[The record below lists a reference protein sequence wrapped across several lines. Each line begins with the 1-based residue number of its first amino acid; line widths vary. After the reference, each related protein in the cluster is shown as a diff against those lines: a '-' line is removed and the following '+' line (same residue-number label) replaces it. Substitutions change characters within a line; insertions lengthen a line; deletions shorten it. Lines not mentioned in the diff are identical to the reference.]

1 MDCESPKQVQNSMQ
15 TTVQPEVKREAP
27 FALAEYR
34 PKPEQ
39 KPTPKPDES
48 KSEALLPEFVWDKG
62 TRTLLRLNL
71 ADNKYYPVALTAI
84 DVDFDEAEK
93 GRAESEAEY
102 HSTLRK
108 VLLLFCAC
116 AAGYVVLRI
125 GYKLAESLC
134 VAIAT
139 QFLPALGTAL
149 AVAGEYLGYAMAIV
163 LGGYLL
169 HFLLR
174 SKQKAVLQDFAAEAE
189 TKPSGDNRT
198 VQINVSLGDN
208 PAQAIANQY
217 RP

>member
-1 MDCESPKQVQNSMQ
+1 MQ
-15 TTVQPEVKREAP
+15 TTVQPEAKRDTS

-34 PKPEQ
+34 PSLAPEQ
-39 KPTPKPDES
+39 NPMPDEGRG
-48 KSEALLPEFVWDKG
+48 EASLLPEFVWDKG
-62 TRTLLRLNL
+62 TRTLLRLNVS
-71 ADNKYYPVALTAI
+71 DNKYYPVALPAL
-84 DVDFDEAEK
+84 DVEFEEAQK
-93 GRAESEAEY
+93 VRIAESEAEY
-102 HSTLRK
+102 HATLRK
-108 VLLLFCAC
+108 VLLLFCAL

-149 AVAGEYLGYAMAIV
+149 AVAGEYLGYLLVIV

-174 SKQKAVLQDFAAEAE
+174 SKPKAVLQDLSRDTE
-189 TKPSGDNRT
+189 TKPAFGENRT
-198 VQINVSLGDN
+198 VQINVSLGNDT
-208 PAQAIANQY
+208 AQEMANHY

>member
-1 MDCESPKQVQNSMQ
+1 MQ
-15 TTVQPEVKREAP
+15 TTVQPEAKHDTP

-34 PKPEQ
+34 PSLAPEQ
-39 KPTPKPDES
+39 NPMPDEGRG
-48 KSEALLPEFVWDKG
+48 EASLLPEFVWDKG
-62 TRTLLRLNL
+62 TKTLLRLNPT
-71 ADNKYYPVALTAI
+71 DHKYYPFALPAL
-84 DVDFDEAEK
+84 DVEFDEAEK
-93 GRAESEAEY
+93 ERIAESEAEY
-102 HSTLRK
+102 HATLRK
-108 VLLLFCAC
+108 VLLLACAI

-149 AVAGEYLGYAMAIV
+149 AVAGEYLGYTLVIV
-163 LGGYLL
+163 FGGYLL

-174 SKQKAVLQDFAAEAE
+174 SKPKAVLQDFAVDTE
-189 TKPSGDNRT
+189 TKPAGDNRT

-208 PAQAIANQY
+208 PAQAMANQY

>member
-1 MDCESPKQVQNSMQ
+1 MQ
-15 TTVQPEVKREAP
+15 TTVRPEVKRETS
-27 FALAEYR
+27 FAIAEYR
-34 PKPEQ
+34 PSLAPEQ
-39 KPTPKPDES
+39 NPMPDES
-48 KSEALLPEFVWDKG
+48 RGEASLLPEFVWDKG

-71 ADNKYYPVALTAI
+71 ADNKYYPIALPAL
-84 DVDFDEAEK
+84 DVEFDEAEK
-93 GRAESEAEY
+93 ERIAESEAEY
-102 HSTLRK
+102 HATLRK
-108 VLLLFCAC
+108 VLLLACAC
-116 AAGYVVLRI
+116 AAAYVVLRI

-149 AVAGEYLGYAMAIV
+149 AVAGEYLGYLLVIV

-174 SKQKAVLQDFAAEAE
+174 SKPKAVLQDFAADTE
-189 TKPSGDNRT
+189 TKSAADNRT

-208 PAQAIANQY
+208 TAQAMANQY

>member
-1 MDCESPKQVQNSMQ
+1 MQ
-15 TTVQPEVKREAP
+15 TTVQPETKREAP
-27 FALAEYR
+27 FALY
-34 PKPEQ
+34 KPSLAPSPMQ
-39 KPTPKPDES
+39 VPMPDES
-48 KSEALLPEFVWDKG
+48 RGEASLLPEFVWDKG
-62 TRTLLRLNL
+62 TKTLLRLNFT
-71 ADNKYYPVALTAI
+71 DNKYYPFVLPAL
-84 DVDFDEAEK
+84 DVEFDEAEK
-93 GRAESEAEY
+93 ERIAEGEAEY

-108 VLLLFCAC
+108 VLLLFCAF

-149 AVAGEYLGYAMAIV
+149 AVAGKYLGYTLVIV

-174 SKQKAVLQDFAAEAE
+174 SKSKAVLQDFVADTE
-189 TKPSGDNRT
+189 TKPAGENRT

-208 PAQAIANQY
+208 TAQAMANQY

>member
-1 MDCESPKQVQNSMQ
+1 MQ
-15 TTVQPEVKREAP
+15 TKANPQTKAGTAFALTEYSPSLETVQ
-27 FALAEYR
+27 
-34 PKPEQ
+34 KPM
-39 KPTPKPDES
+39 PIPDES
-48 KSEALLPEFVWDKG
+48 KGEASLLPEFVWDKG
-62 TRTLLRLNL
+62 TRTLLRLNF
-71 ADNKYYPVALTAI
+71 ADNKYYPVALPEI
-84 DVDFDEAEK
+84 DVEFDGVEK
-93 GRAESEAEY
+93 ERIAESEAEY
-102 HSTLRK
+102 HATLRK

-149 AVAGEYLGYAMAIV
+149 SVAGEYLGYTLVIV

-174 SKQKAVLQDFAAEAE
+174 SKPKATLQDFAADTE
-189 TKPSGDNRT
+189 TKPAGDNRT
-198 VQINVSLGDN
+198 VHINVSLGDN
-208 PAQAIANQY
+208 AAQAMANQY

>member
-1 MDCESPKQVQNSMQ
+1 MQ
-15 TTVQPEVKREAP
+15 TTVQPEAKRDTS

-34 PKPEQ
+34 PSLAPEQ
-39 KPTPKPDES
+39 NPMPDEGRG
-48 KSEALLPEFVWDKG
+48 EASLLPEFVWDKG
-62 TRTLLRLNL
+62 TKTLLRLNFT
-71 ADNKYYPVALTAI
+71 DNKYYPFVLPAL
-84 DVDFDEAEK
+84 DVEFDEAKKE
-93 GRAESEAEY
+93 RIAEGEAEY
-102 HSTLRK
+102 HATLRK
-108 VLLLFCAC
+108 VLLLFCAL

-149 AVAGEYLGYAMAIV
+149 AVAGEYLGYLLVIV

-174 SKQKAVLQDFAAEAE
+174 SKPKAVLQDLSRDTE
-189 TKPSGDNRT
+189 TKPASGENRT
-198 VQINVSLGDN
+198 VQINVSLGNDT
-208 PAQAIANQY
+208 AQEMANHY

>member
-1 MDCESPKQVQNSMQ
+1 MQ
-15 TTVQPEVKREAP
+15 TTVQPEVNRETT

-34 PKPEQ
+34 PGLA
-39 KPTPKPDES
+39 PKQNPMPDES
-48 KSEALLPEFVWDKG
+48 MGEASLLPEFVWDKG
-62 TRTLLRLNL
+62 TRTLLRLSL
-71 ADNKYYPVALTAI
+71 TDHKYYPVALPAL
-84 DVDFDEAEK
+84 DVEFEEDEKE
-93 GRAESEAEY
+93 RIAESEAEY
-102 HSTLRK
+102 HATLRK
-108 VLLLFCAC
+108 VLLLACAC

-149 AVAGEYLGYAMAIV
+149 AVAGKYLGYTLVIV

-174 SKQKAVLQDFAAEAE
+174 SKSKAVLQDFAADAE
-189 TKPSGDNRT
+189 TKSAADNRT

-208 PAQAIANQY
+208 TAQAMANQY

>member
-1 MDCESPKQVQNSMQ
+1 MQ
-15 TTVQPEVKREAP
+15 TTVQPETKREVP
-27 FALAEYR
+27 FALAEY
-34 PKPEQ
+34 KPSLAPSPMQ
-39 KPTPKPDES
+39 VPMPDES
-48 KSEALLPEFVWDKG
+48 RGEASLLPEFVWDKG

-71 ADNKYYPVALTAI
+71 ADNKYYPFVLPAL
-84 DVDFDEAEK
+84 DVEFDEAEK
-93 GRAESEAEY
+93 ERIAESEAEY
-102 HSTLRK
+102 HAKIRK
-108 VLLLFCAC
+108 VLLMVCAC

-149 AVAGEYLGYAMAIV
+149 AVAGKYLGYTLVIV

-174 SKQKAVLQDFAAEAE
+174 SKSKAVLQDFVADTE
-189 TKPSGDNRT
+189 TKPAGENRT
-198 VQINVSLGDN
+198 VQINVSLGNDT
-208 PAQAIANQY
+208 AQAMANQY

>member
-1 MDCESPKQVQNSMQ
+1 MQ
-15 TTVQPEVKREAP
+15 ITVQPEAKRDTP

-34 PKPEQ
+34 PSLAPEQ
-39 KPTPKPDES
+39 NPMPDEGRG
-48 KSEALLPEFVWDKG
+48 EASLLPEFVWDKG
-62 TRTLLRLNL
+62 TRTLLRLNK
-71 ADNKYYPVALTAI
+71 ADYKYYPFALPAL
-84 DVDFDEAEK
+84 DEEFDEAKSE
-93 GRAESEAEY
+93 RIAESEVEY
-102 HSTLRK
+102 HATLRK
-108 VLLLFCAC
+108 VLLLFCAI

-149 AVAGEYLGYAMAIV
+149 AVAGEYLGYALVIV

-174 SKQKAVLQDFAAEAE
+174 SKPKAVLQDFAAEPE
-189 TKPSGDNRT
+189 TKQAAGENRT
-198 VQINVSLGDN
+198 VQINVSLGDSA
-208 PAQAIANQY
+208 AQAMANNY